1 MIFSALYHVLHGVMN
16 PLDGVTQDDIKIR
29 ELLGR
34 TDGVEEVILAL
45 NPTVEGELDYALYS

>member
-1 MIFSALYHVLHGVMN
+1 MN